1 MACVDVSAVE
11 AIDAAAADK
20 ETRGQLAALDAAS
33 TSRAL
38 LPSPPTHVAVSCDG
52 LTLSVGVVVNDL
64 PHIYFYD
71 VRAFA
76 AAGTQFNRN
85 IFGLSF
91 GLKNGLR
98 FRFDSAKCLNYTFLN
113 VFLVSEISSQN
124 SIGFSSQNSSLKW
137 FY

>member
-52 LTLSVGVVVNDL
+52 LTLAVGVAVHDL

-76 AAGTQFNRN
+76 AGAGNVAPFQEARSGVITGKVDVLLNLSQ
-85 IFGLSF
+85 IFLLESG
-91 GLKNGLR
+91 K
-98 FRFDSAKCLNYTFLN
+98 T
-113 VFLVSEISSQN
+113 
-124 SIGFSSQNSSLKW
+124 
-137 FY
+137 